1 MMPLHRPVIERVV
14 TQHAEDAAD
23 LRATRAT
30 LVRSPHVELH
40 RLARHDE
47 RLYAHLDGLQ
57 VAGDEGHRIAATAIE
72 RQDRAQVDRLLALVG
87 VVPDAERALASACG
101 WVAPTSLRGL
111 IAELLASSDAT
122 QRRLGIAAC
131 ALHRVDPGAVRAPC
145 RPSRRSRA
153 PSAARRC
160 NFCCFTPT

>member
-14 TQHAEDAAD
+14 TQHAEDAAV

-57 VAGDEGHRIAATAIE
+57 VAGDEGHRIAQTALESPESARSSSSPSPPSIT
-72 RQDRAQVDRLLALVG
+72 RTAPKSIACWRWS
-87 VVPDAERALASACG
+87 ASFPTPN
-101 WVAPTSLRGL
+101 APWHPPAAGC
-111 IAELLASSDAT
+111 
-122 QRRLGIAAC
+122 RRPRYAA
-131 ALHRVDPGAVRAPC
+131 
-145 RPSRRSRA
+145 
-153 PSAARRC
+153 
-160 NFCCFTPT
+160 